1 MTRRTFYQRI
11 IYGLTSLITVAL
23 ALPAVGYLLV
33 PSRNRKDSGWA
44 EAGDVT
50 TLRLGEPKKIVFHK
64 KRVDGWKT
72 STERATA
79 WAVKTDQEVIAFA
92 PQCTHLGC
100 GYNWVGEKKHFLCP
114 CHGSIFTIDG
124 QVVGGPAP
132 RPLDRYEVRVE
143 GERLWL
149 GAVTSSSEE
158 TAV

>member
-44 EAGDVT
+44 EAGEVT
-50 TLRLGEPKKIVFHK
+50 TLRLGEPNKIVFHK

-79 WAVKTDQEVIAFA
+79 WVVKTDQEVIAFA
-92 PQCTHLGC
+92 PQCSHLGC
-100 GYNWVGEKKHFLCP
+100 G
-114 CHGSIFTIDG
+114 
-124 QVVGGPAP
+124 
-132 RPLDRYEVRVE
+132 
-143 GERLWL
+143 
-149 GAVTSSSEE
+149 
-158 TAV
+158 

>member
-33 PSRNRKDSGWA
+33 PSRNRKDSGWT

-50 TLRLGEPKKIVFHK
+50 TLRLGEPKKLVFHK

-79 WAVKTDQEVIAFA
+79 WVVKTNEEVIAFA

-100 GYNWVGEKKHFLCP
+100 GYNWVGEKKHFYALATVRSSQSTDKSSAGPPPARWTAMKSEWRANGC
-114 CHGSIFTIDG
+114 GSE
-124 QVVGGPAP
+124 P
-132 RPLDRYEVRVE
+132 
-143 GERLWL
+143 
-149 GAVTSSSEE
+149 
-158 TAV
+158 